1 MFLHANLI
9 IMIKDIEKLMNYSEK
24 NNENSQ
30 ERALR
35 VIAYLEDQGLSLWD
49 NGWLDNEPEKLVNKV
64 EDYYYSNSKILD

>member
-1 MFLHANLI
+1 
-9 IMIKDIEKLMNYSEK
+9 MIKDIEKLMNYSEK